1 MGRRND
7 TRGAR
12 TAFGDYEGQL
22 EVDLPAEPRAPV
34 GGEELKPL
42 QRVGTRRRALVRRPS
57 LVGPIFWVL
66 LIGGVLGGGFY
77 GYCRYRVAARQQ
89 AFVRELAGLRSA
101 LVELPAPL
109 AAEDV
114 RALVARLA
122 DRATVLAAAAG
133 IEATV
138 EPLSPRNASG
148 LSDAIDRERSLAETA
163 KGAASATA
171 LVVAIKA
178 QLVASYGPVSEAFG
192 VERSL
197 RIDLVAPKP
206 VGGPARR

>member
-1 MGRRND
+1 MGRRHD

-12 TAFGDYEGQL
+12 TAFGDYEGQV
-22 EVDLPAEPRAPV
+22 EVDLPAEPRV
-34 GGEELKPL
+34 RGEELKPL

-57 LVGPIFWVL
+57 LVGPFFWLL
-66 LIGGVLGGGFY
+66 LIGGVLAGGFY
-77 GYCRYRVAARQQ
+77 SYCRYRVAARQQ
-89 AFVRELAGLRSA
+89 DFVRELAGLRSA
-101 LVELPAPL
+101 LLELPPPL
-109 AAEDV
+109 AAEEV

-138 EPLSPRNASG
+138 EPLSARNASG

-163 KGAASATA
+163 KGAASTTA

-197 RIDLVAPKP
+197 RIDPVAPKRS
-206 VGGPARR
+206 GGVAR